1 MLHASS
7 SISVSSRFASAPQ
20 LCPLSLLLIHPVPL
34 AQSSRRERPQKT
46 ISTFPSQVRL
56 CQLQLNFVANHF
68 EPHLPTLPI
77 FTLTQ
82 FPLEATPQISLELS
96 QALGDPLSILAV
108 APDQAQAS
116 ILLKKAFVA
125 WIQGAKEVFPY
136 LKTSHLT
143 QKTNF
148 KFKLVDT
155 YSVWSLPSIALHNA
169 AFSRLVASTW
179 LGEGSSQSLDSS
191 STSNLL
197 QYMMLEGYC
206 ERSLRYL
213 LPFSDQWF
221 RQQGYTLCQISLFK
235 LSCIVSIYS
244 NLFA

>member
-136 LKTSHLT
+136 LKTSH
-143 QKTNF
+143 
-148 KFKLVDT
+148 
-155 YSVWSLPSIALHNA
+155 SVWSLPSIALHNA

-197 QYMMLEGYC
+197 VTSGFASRDTRFARFLCSNFLAQCPYTQIYLPKNAYIVLA
-206 ERSLRYL
+206 SDAL
-213 LPFSDQWF
+213 LPP
-221 RQQGYTLCQISLFK
+221 
-235 LSCIVSIYS
+235 
-244 NLFA
+244 